1 MTAAATT
8 TTTEHVSL
16 DASHSCTQHTVITF
30 RVKDEKKSSRIQK
43 FLTRKSSTSNCEI
56 FSKSLLLLHCCSISK
71 TIKTYENLFEMK
83 KTTAAVAASK
93 EEKKTK

>member
-1 MTAAATT
+1 MTAAAAATT
-8 TTTEHVSL
+8 TKHVSL

-56 FSKSLLLLHCCSISK
+56 FSKSLLLHCCSISK